1 MKFKGLL
8 VLPLIFT
15 FSSFLNAT
23 SLSKNVRPRV
33 IALELSFVEGLVG
46 LGISPVGISDD
57 GDFQR
62 ILKPL
67 RGRMTS
73 YTSVGTRKQP
83 NLELIAGLK
92 PTLILADKKRH
103 SHAKRQLEKMAP
115 TLFLPSLGENYFS
128 QIEALKKIAKVLGL
142 EKKYHE
148 RMKRHFAKLENF
160 RDTFNFWKG
169 QKILFGVSWEKGV
182 HIHSMRGFIPSL
194 FKHVGL
200 DYGLGDGIFEKASEK
215 IGLEQLL
222 KINPDVLI
230 IARSKPF
237 VLLDQWMKS
246 SLWKLLKVSQNKQIY
261 FVDQNLWTRARG
273 VLASELI
280 LEDLKK
286 LKKGTL

>member
-1 MKFKGLL
+1 MRFKGLF
-8 VLPLIFT
+8 VLLFT
-15 FSSFLNAT
+15 FSSFLNAIP
-23 SLSKNVRPRV
+23 LSKNIQPRV
-33 IALELSFVEGLVG
+33 VSLELSFVEGLVG

-57 GDFQR
+57 GDYQR

-67 RGRMTS
+67 RGKMTA

-83 NLELIAGLK
+83 NLELIAGLN

-128 QIEALKKIAKVLGL
+128 QIEALKKIAEVLGL

-148 RMKRHFAKLENF
+148 RMKRHQTELENF
-160 RDTFNFWKG
+160 RETFNFWKG
-169 QKILFGVSWEKGV
+169 QKVLFGVSWEKGV
-182 HIHSMRGFIPSL
+182 HIHTMRGFVPTL

-200 DYGLGDGIFEKASEK
+200 DYSLGDGVFEKASEK

-280 LEDLKK
+280 LDDLKK